1 MEAPGTDLGTEAMLR
16 WAVSGGGV
24 GLWVAKAGSLSGP
37 PCYQLQRMAK
47 LCGLSEPPCFQQHS
61 VRREGGRTQQGGV
74 CNVFVSTVPDTWV
87 LGAVPTGTPR
97 GGCTPRG
104 LGGAVGGQ
112 ATSMA
117 ERARVAPGFY
127 GYPCAIPGL
136 DPMEQRHGKLGLSH
150 ALVDGISQVL
160 S

>member
-24 GLWVAKAGSLSGP
+24 GLWVAKAVSLSGP
-37 PCYQLQRMAK
+37 PCYQLQRVAK
-47 LCGLSEPPCFQQHS
+47 LCDLSKPPCFQQHS

-104 LGGAVGGQ
+104 LGGVAGGRPHQ
-112 ATSMA
+112 WLRVRGLPLAFTGIPVRFQVSTQWSRDM
-117 ERARVAPGFY
+117 ENRACLMPW
-127 GYPCAIPGL
+127 
-136 DPMEQRHGKLGLSH
+136 
-150 ALVDGISQVL
+150 
-160 S
+160 